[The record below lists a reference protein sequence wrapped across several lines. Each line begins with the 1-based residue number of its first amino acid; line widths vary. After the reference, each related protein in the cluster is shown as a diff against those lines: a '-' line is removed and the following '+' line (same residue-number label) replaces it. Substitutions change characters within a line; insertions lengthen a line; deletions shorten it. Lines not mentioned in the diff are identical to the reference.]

1 MKIVKFFPVLA
12 VLILSFSVEGAEG
25 TTPGTYSLSLEEGRV
40 TIRAEEAALE
50 EILRDLARRAGFD
63 LFIYRPLD
71 KRVTVDI
78 LGLPLEEALRKLLPG
93 HGFVFRRSPG
103 GAAVLRAVAVL
114 EGDEAD
120 GYTRKSVA
128 RLGYGAGP
136 GEIGRINV
144 PGTERQGPRS
154 FAVDRDGNI
163 YVCDTVNRKVSIF
176 GPDGE
181 SIRTLAG
188 IGLPTDI
195 AVADSGDI
203 YILDEEGGRIVHYR
217 SSGSRGGDLA
227 ISPGLLGRTQSLET
241 VGETLL
247 LRTRDG
253 RDYELDQPAPDSD
266 EGVKISGP
274 LPGARIDSRLF
285 CRVRKVSAEAGEVEM
300 VGPAGETLDLIPV
313 PVERLASIALLGR
326 DREDNLFL
334 QVEQF
339 RPEGPGVDLGVVKIN
354 PGGIVLEKIE
364 EIPAEYTS
372 WTARL
377 LRVDGK
383 GDIIQMLPGPDAV
396 ELNRWRRPPAES
408 VQPAPPP
415 AE

>member
-1 MKIVKFFPVLA
+1 MKIIKFFPVFA
-12 VLILSFSVEGAEG
+12 VLIFSFSSEGAEEKASG
-25 TTPGTYSLSLEEGRV
+25 PYSLSLEEGRV
-40 TIRAEEAALE
+40 TIRAEDAALE
-50 EILRDLARRAGFD
+50 EILRDLARRAGFE
-63 LFIYRPLD
+63 LFVYRPLE

-78 LGLPLEEALRKLLPG
+78 RDLPVEEALRKLLPG

-103 GAAVLRAVAVL
+103 GGAVLRAVAVL
-114 EGDEAD
+114 EGESAD
-120 GYTRKSVA
+120 GYTRKTVA

-154 FAVDRDGNI
+154 FAVDRDGKI

-181 SIRTLAG
+181 LIRTLAG

-217 SSGSRGGDLA
+217 SSGSRGEDLA

-253 RDYELDQPAPDSD
+253 RDYELAPPTPDSD
-266 EGVKISGP
+266 GEVKISGP

-285 CRVRKVSAEAGEVEM
+285 CRVRKVSAEAAEVEM
-300 VGPAGETLDLIPV
+300 VGPGGEAVDLIPV
-313 PVERLASIALLGR
+313 PVERLASIAILGR
-326 DREDNLFL
+326 DREGSLFL

-339 RPEGPGVDLGVVKIN
+339 RPEGPGVDLGVVRLN

-364 EIPAEYTS
+364 GIPAEYTS

-377 LRVDGK
+377 LQVDGN
-383 GDIIQMLPGPDAV
+383 GDIIQMLPGPEAV
-396 ELNRWRRPPAES
+396 ELNRWSRNGAGMDTA
-408 VQPAPPP
+408 APPV
-415 AE
+415 E

>member
-1 MKIVKFFPVLA
+1 MRTIQFLLA
-12 VLILSFSVEGAEG
+12 LTLLSSGLPSAATGE
-25 TTPGTYSLSLEEGRV
+25 TPPETYSISLEDGRV
-40 TIRAEEAALE
+40 TIRAEDAALE
-50 EILRDLARRAGFD
+50 EILRELARRAGFE
-63 LFIYRPLD
+63 LFIYRPLE

-78 LGLPLEEALRKLLPG
+78 RDLPVEEALRKLLPG
-93 HGFVFRRSPG
+93 HGFLYRKSGSDEVR
-103 GAAVLRAVAVL
+103 LQAVAVL
-114 EGDEAD
+114 EGESAD
-120 GYTRKSVA
+120 GYNRQSVA
-128 RLGYGAGP
+128 RLSYGAGP

-154 FAVDRDGNI
+154 FAIDRDGKI

-176 GPDGE
+176 GPGGE
-181 SIRTLAG
+181 LIRTLAG

-217 SSGSRGGDLA
+217 SSGSRGEDLA
-227 ISPGLLGRTQSLET
+227 ISSGLLGRTQSLET

-253 RDYELDQPAPDSD
+253 RDYELAPPAPDSD

-300 VGPAGETLDLIPV
+300 VGPGGETLDLIPV

-326 DREDNLFL
+326 DREGNLFL

-339 RPEGPGVDLGVVKIN
+339 RPEGPGVDLGVVRLN
-354 PGGIVLEKIE
+354 PGGIVLEKVE
-364 EIPAEYTS
+364 EIPAEYAS

-396 ELNRWRRPPAES
+396 ELNRWSRKGAGSNPA
-408 VQPAPPP
+408 APPV
-415 AE
+415 E